1 MSELHALKRRFQQ
14 LLTPYPKG
22 EMQEILRAV
31 DWSDKLHG
39 DQKRASGEPFL
50 VHPLSVAETLV
61 HLRLDYIAVIA
72 ALLHDVI
79 EDTSITRSQL
89 EQKFGRDVMTL
100 VEGVTKIT
108 LLRAKSKSVQ
118 SSESIRKMLFAMVK
132 DIRVILIKLAD
143 KLHNMRTLEHLEVER
158 RRRIASECL
167 DIYSPLAGRLGIS
180 WIKDELEDLA
190 MKTLYPD
197 AYEQI
202 KRYVSQR
209 KSQRSEYLE
218 RVKRAITQAA
228 AKEGLSVEISTR
240 VKHFYSIFQKMKK
253 RGKPL
258 DEIYDLLGLRIL
270 CPSTMDCYTILG
282 LVHELW
288 KPLAGRFKDYIA
300 MPKSNRYQSLHTTV
314 MAYEG
319 KLIEIQIRTRE
330 MNQTAE
336 YGIAAHWLY
345 KNRREKRHSK
355 DAGKSKESTKS
366 KELISPEDLT
376 IINKLRNWDRGLKQ
390 GGDFLEEIKD
400 ELLKDSIYVFTPK
413 GDVIE
418 LPKGATPID
427 FAYHIHT
434 DIGNRLQSARADG
447 NIVPLRKALR
457 NTQVIEIVTSTKARP
472 HLSWLRFAKT
482 HRARTKIRQWLNRHD
497 ESLLIDRN
505 IVVRKGEVAHPALV
519 ERKIDRPPSRAPEP
533 SDLSKGM
540 QVLDTSRVGIRA
552 GNERNIMIKIAQCCR
567 PSTGDRIVGY
577 ISRGRGIIIHREN
590 CKNLKYIKDFG
601 VRNIDVEWETISP
614 KATRRFKVTAREA
627 VDLFSEIE
635 GALRKYDGH
644 LISGKLQPNSKGSLT
659 GYFSVEIDRAEQFK
673 KVLKDLRTIPA
684 VVNIQPARNNYH

>member
-1 MSELHALKRRFQQ
+1 VSTLFELKQKFQQ
-14 LLTPYPKG
+14 SLAPYSEG
-22 EMQEILRAV
+22 EKQEILRAV
-31 DWSDKLHG
+31 DWSEKLHEE
-39 DQKRASGEPFL
+39 QKRASGEPFL
-50 VHPLSVAETLV
+50 IHPLSVAETLI
-61 HLRLDYIAVIA
+61 HLRLDHTAIIA
-72 ALLHDVI
+72 ALLHDVL
-79 EDTSITRSQL
+79 EDTNVTRAQL
-89 EQKFGRDVMTL
+89 ENKFGQVVMTL

-118 SSESIRKMLFAMVK
+118 SSETIRKMLFAMVK

-143 KLHNMRTLEHLEVER
+143 KLHNMRTLEHLQEETS
-158 RRRIASECL
+158 RRIAVECL

-190 MKTLYPD
+190 MKTLFPA
-197 AYEQI
+197 AYVQI
-202 KRYVSQR
+202 KRYVSER
-209 KSQRSEYLE
+209 KTQRSEYLE
-218 RVKRAITQAA
+218 KVKKAISQAA

-240 VKHFYSIFQKMKK
+240 VKHFYSVYQKMKK
-253 RGKPL
+253 RGKAL

-270 CPSTMDCYTILG
+270 CRSTVECYTLLG

-288 KPLAGRFKDYIA
+288 KPLEGRFKDYIA

-319 KLIEIQIRTRE
+319 KLIEIQFRTRE

-345 KNRREKRHSK
+345 KNRRAQQRSEDLMK
-355 DAGKSKESTKS
+355 
-366 KELISPEDLT
+366 PEDLT
-376 IINKLRNWDRGLKQ
+376 IINKLRSWYRGLKE
-390 GGDFLEEIKD
+390 GGDFLEEIKS

-457 NTQVIEIVTSTKARP
+457 NTQVIEIITSTKSRP
-472 HLSWLRFAKT
+472 HLSWLRYAQT
-482 HRARTKIRQWLNRHD
+482 HRARSKIRQWLIRHD
-497 ESLLIDRN
+497 ESLIIDRN
-505 IVVRKGEVAHPALV
+505 IVVRKGEGAHPALN
-519 ERKIDRPPSRAPEP
+519 ESKFRRRPKLAKPLSSAKEASPPEI
-533 SDLSKGM
+533 SKGM
-540 QVLDTSRVGIRA
+540 QVLDTTRVGIRA
-552 GNERNIMIKIAQCCR
+552 GKERNIMIRIAKCCH

-577 ISRGRGIIIHREN
+577 ISRGRGIIIHRDK
-590 CKNLKYIKDFG
+590 CKNLKYIKDFD
-601 VRNIDVEWETISP
+601 VRNIDVEWETMSP
-614 KATRRFKVTAREA
+614 RATRRFRVTAREA
-627 VDLFSEIE
+627 ADLFSEIE
-635 GALRKYDGH
+635 GALKKYEGH
-644 LISGKLQPNSKGSLT
+644 LISGKLHPDSKGTMT
-659 GYFSVEIDRAEQFK
+659 GYFTVEIDRAEQFS

-684 VVNIQPARNNYH
+684 VVNIQPARNYK

>member
-1 MSELHALKRRFQQ
+1 MSELLAYKRRFQQ
-14 LLTPYPKG
+14 LLSPYSKG
-22 EMQEILRAV
+22 ERRDILRAV
-31 DWSDKLHG
+31 DWSEKLHG
-39 DQKRASGEPFL
+39 EQRRASGEPFL
-50 VHPLSVAETLV
+50 VHPLHVAETLID
-61 HLRLDYIAVIA
+61 LKLDYTAVIA
-72 ALLHDVI
+72 ALLHDVL
-79 EDTSITRSQL
+79 EDTGITRNEL
-89 EQKFGRDVMTL
+89 GQKFGQDVMML

-143 KLHNMRTLEHLEVER
+143 KLHNMRTLEHLEGEK

-180 WIKDELEDLA
+180 WIKDELEDLS
-190 MKTLYPD
+190 MKTLHPD

-202 KRYVSQR
+202 KRYVSER

-218 RVKRAITQAA
+218 RVKRAISQAA
-228 AKEGLSVEISTR
+228 SKEGLSVDISTR

-270 CPSTMDCYTILG
+270 CPTTVDCYTILG

-314 MAYEG
+314 MAHDG
-319 KLIEIQIRTRE
+319 RLIEIQIRTRE

-345 KNRREKRHSK
+345 KNRRDRRPHSDGGPSK
-355 DAGKSKESTKS
+355 DSKKPEGLVK
-366 KELISPEDLT
+366 PEDLT

-390 GGDFLEEIKD
+390 GGDFLEEIKS

-457 NTQVIEIVTSTKARP
+457 NTQVIEIVTSTKAHP
-472 HLSWLRFAKT
+472 HLSWLRFART
-482 HRARTKIRQWLNRHD
+482 HRARNKIRQWLNRHD
-497 ESLLIDRN
+497 ESLIIDRN
-505 IVVRKGEVAHPALV
+505 IVVRKEAHPALG
-519 ERKIDRPPSRAPEP
+519 ERRIERPPSKAPEP
-533 SDLSKGM
+533 LSSDLSGSM
-540 QVLDTSRVGIRA
+540 QVLDTTRVGIRA
-552 GNERNIMIKIAQCCR
+552 GNQRNIMIKIAQCCR

-577 ISRGRGIIIHREN
+577 ISRGRGIIIHRET
-590 CKNLKYIKDFG
+590 CKNLKYIKDFAA
-601 VRNIDVEWETISP
+601 RNIDVEWETISP

-627 VDLFSEIE
+627 ADLFSEIE
-635 GALRKYDGH
+635 GALKKYDGH
-644 LISGKLQPNSKGSLT
+644 LVSGKLQPNSKGSLT